1 MGEHVKAMRSAKT
14 SRKRKAE
21 KAALSAL
28 SANQVL
34 LNKLNSYKLNLV
46 CGDCDAVWWHVDMND
61 TPEASKTS
69 DGVYKHKQLKR
80 EREMIVVRDAN
91 VKRSDVV
98 AKAIEARKN
107 PGLKN
112 VDLEKELT
120 KRSSSKSSSKATG
133 TTTARRKRYHARR
146 PDAAPRKLPKRRS
159 PRTHRNRG
167 LRNTAAHS
175 GRRK

>member
-1 MGEHVKAMRSAKT
+1 MGCRGHVKAMRSAKT
-14 SRKRKAE
+14 SRKRTAE

-28 SANQVL
+28 SAKQVL
-34 LNKLNSYKLNLV
+34 LNKLNNYKLNLV

-91 VKRSDVV
+91 VTRSDVV
-98 AKAIEARKN
+98 AKAIENRKN

-120 KRSSSKSSSKATG
+120 KRSSSKSSSKGEGRPAKATCTS
-133 TTTARRKRYHARR
+133 TTVRRKRYH
-146 PDAAPRKLPKRRS
+146 
-159 PRTHRNRG
+159 
-167 LRNTAAHS
+167 
-175 GRRK
+175 